1 MNKKD
6 KMNKIFFWFEEN
18 RFENTGNYSR
28 DLNLVFEFADW
39 IDKKEGESFICNYFD
54 TDDVENIKGEFNRGI
69 NSYLDAV
76 KKNNLGGQKK

>member
-18 RFENTGNYSR
+18 RFENTGNYNR

-39 IDKKEGESFICNYFD
+39 IDKKEGESFICDYFD
-54 TDDVENIKGEFNRGI
+54 TDDAENIKGEFNRGI

-76 KKNNLGGQKK
+76 KKNNYPFLF

>member
-18 RFENTGNYSR
+18 RFENTGNYNR
-28 DLNLVFEFADW
+28 DLNLVFEFAYW
-39 IDKKEGESFICNYFD
+39 IDTKEGESFICDYFD
-54 TDDVENIKGEFNRGI
+54 TDDAENIKGEFNRGI

-76 KKNNLGGQKK
+76 KKNNYPFLF

>member
-1 MNKKD
+1 
-6 KMNKIFFWFEEN
+6 MNKIFFWFEEN

-39 IDKKEGESFICNYFD
+39 IDTKEGEIFICDYFD
-54 TDDVENIKGEFNRGI
+54 IDDAENIKGEFNQGI

-76 KKNNLGGQKK
+76 KKNNYPFLF